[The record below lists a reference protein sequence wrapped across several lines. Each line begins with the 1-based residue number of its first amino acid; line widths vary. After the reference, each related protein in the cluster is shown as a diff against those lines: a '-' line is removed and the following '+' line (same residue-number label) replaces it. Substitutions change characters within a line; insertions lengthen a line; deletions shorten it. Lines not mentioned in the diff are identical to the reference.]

1 MNTTGMTTCIRLE
14 TGEASFRLYL
24 QDIENGMCYL
34 PLCRRILLRLTAP
47 RTGPQNTKVAEPVAK
62 STRLN
67 FATTIVSARA
77 AAALCPNSTA
87 PPQF

>member
-1 MNTTGMTTCIRLE
+1 MNTTELTTSIRFE
-14 TGEASFRLYL
+14 AGEVSFRLL
-24 QDIENGMCYL
+24 QDSEKGMHYL